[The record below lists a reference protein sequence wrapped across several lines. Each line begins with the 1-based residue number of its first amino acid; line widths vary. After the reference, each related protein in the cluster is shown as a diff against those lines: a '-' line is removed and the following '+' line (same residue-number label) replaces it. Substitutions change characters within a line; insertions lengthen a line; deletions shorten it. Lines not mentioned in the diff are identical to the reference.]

1 MKNREYYKNEIY
13 EVACRRDRF
22 AVNKVTR
29 KVDGCLNLLC
39 SDCLFCPSSDRY
51 GNCACRAL
59 DWLEQEYV
67 EPILDDTEKQYLE
80 HFIRPFRGRVRS
92 ITKLLYADIYAFLQL
107 RMEDSDICWPEGEV
121 INLPLFVRNSMY
133 RHMVS
138 EKEYTLKELGLFEDE
153 ED

>member
-39 SDCLFCPSSDRY
+39 SDCLFCPSSDKY
-51 GNCACRAL
+51 GSCTRRAL

-80 HFIRPFRGRVRS
+80 NFIRPFKDRVRS
-92 ITKLLYADIYAFLQL
+92 IAKRQCLDIYAYIQL
-107 RMEDSDICWPEGEV
+107 RIETPYFSSENEI
-121 INLPLFVRNSMY
+121 INLPLFVRNKMY
-133 RHMVS
+133 QHMTY
-138 EKEYTLKELGLFEDE
+138 EKKYTLKDLGLFENE
-153 ED
+153 EN